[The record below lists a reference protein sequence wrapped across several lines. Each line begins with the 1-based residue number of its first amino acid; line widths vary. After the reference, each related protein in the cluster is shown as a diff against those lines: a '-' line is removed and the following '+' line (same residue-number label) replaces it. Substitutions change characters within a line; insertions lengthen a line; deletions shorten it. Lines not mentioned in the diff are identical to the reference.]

1 MYSKE
6 EVRKKYDAFAKWYD
20 FSEGILEIFL
30 PGLRRELLKNAEGN
44 VLEVGAGTGSNFKY
58 YPSSCNL
65 TATDFSF
72 AMSQKAKKRAKKL
85 GRKIDFYLM
94 DTEKLSFPND
104 SFDTVVSSLS
114 LCTYHNPI
122 NALKEMVRVCK
133 TNGKI
138 LLLEHGASNKKW
150 LRNYQN
156 KKVNAHAKKL
166 GCYLNRDISKIVDG
180 TGLEVIELKRFFFGV
195 FYFIRAFPIKL

>member
-20 FSEGILEIFL
+20 FSEGLLEIFL
-30 PGLRRELLKNAEGN
+30 HGLRRKLLKNAEGN
-44 VLEVGAGTGSNFKY
+44 VLEVGAGTGRNFQY

-72 AMSQKAKKRAKKL
+72 VMSQKAKERAKKL
-85 GRKIDFYLM
+85 RRKIEFYLM
-94 DTEKLSFPND
+94 DTEKLLFPSN

-114 LCTYHNPI
+114 SCTYRNPVK
-122 NALKEMVRVCK
+122 ALREMARVCK
-133 TNGKI
+133 ADGKI
-138 LLLEHGASNKKW
+138 LLLEHGISNKEW

-166 GCYLNRDISKIVDG
+166 GCYWNRDISEIVDEA
-180 TGLEVIELKRFFFGV
+180 GLEVAELKRIFFGV
-195 FYFIRAFPIKL
+195 FYFIRVLPGKV